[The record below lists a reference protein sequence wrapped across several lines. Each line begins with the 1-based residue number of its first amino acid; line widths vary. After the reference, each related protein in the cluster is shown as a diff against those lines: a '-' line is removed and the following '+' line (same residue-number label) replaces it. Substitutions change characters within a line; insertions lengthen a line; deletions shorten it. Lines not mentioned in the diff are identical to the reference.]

1 VTQKERLERLYYSS
15 LKECLNLPI
24 NMSNELVRKET
35 RVQKFEER
43 MEELYLNT
51 KGKEEQL
58 NESE

>member
-15 LKECLNLPI
+15 LKECLNLAI

-51 KGKEEQL
+51 KRKEQQL